1 MTLQLNLQPA
11 ETVKFLRT
19 EHRSVDLES
28 KMEAWRQG
36 LAHKAI
42 HNRNH
47 RITTS
52 RSNPEDSIMQEVFAR
67 EILPAWRAA
76 REFVG
81 GPEVAG
87 VFQSSLL
94 L

>member
-87 VFQSSLL
+87 VFQSSLVF
-94 L
+94 